1 MLYSS
6 QNTIIYIIG
15 CSANSDDDTYAEA
28 MRAGIYSTY
37 AYIHTYMHTVHI
49 YVIIYC
55 VDKL

>member
-37 AYIHTYMHTVHI
+37 AYIHTYIHAYSTYI
-49 YVIIYC
+49 CYYLLC
-55 VDKL
+55 R